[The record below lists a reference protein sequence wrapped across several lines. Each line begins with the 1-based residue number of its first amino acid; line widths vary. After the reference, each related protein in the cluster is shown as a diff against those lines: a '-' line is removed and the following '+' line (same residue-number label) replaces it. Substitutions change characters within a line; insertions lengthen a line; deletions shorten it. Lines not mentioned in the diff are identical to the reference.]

1 MHAIFCVGQ
10 DNLPDILTKVKLE
23 DSTAT
28 VSKNIKET
36 SFATEQD
43 IALYNRM
50 QLMCEHNLP
59 LYNINDD
66 SFSALLN
73 YAPMGYDTFADISL
87 QTSYNAEKKC

>member
-50 QLMCEHNLP
+50 QLMCEHFHYTILMMTP
-59 LYNINDD
+59 
-66 SFSALLN
+66 
-73 YAPMGYDTFADISL
+73 T
-87 QTSYNAEKKC
+87 